1 MAKHKSGKLRC
12 PATALIL
19 LLPNSNDG
27 KNQVFFYP
35 FVCNEM
41 IKSCRTYI
49 LVRTSRAVI
58 DIDDIDVSMQM
69 SCIDIENDISIHIDI
84 VK

>member
-1 MAKHKSGKLRC
+1 MGRNRPKWTQYTGKTLLR
-12 PATALIL
+12 
-19 LLPNSNDG
+19 
-27 KNQVFFYP
+27 KVFEKYSYHNF
-35 FVCNEM
+35 
-41 IKSCRTYI
+41 
-49 LVRTSRAVI
+49 RAVI

>member
-1 MAKHKSGKLRC
+1 MNKL
-12 PATALIL
+12 L
-19 LLPNSNDG
+19 S
-27 KNQVFFYP
+27 KY
-35 FVCNEM
+35 VC
-41 IKSCRTYI
+41 I
-49 LVRTSRAVI
+49 RAVI

>member
-1 MAKHKSGKLRC
+1 MTK
-12 PATALIL
+12 
-19 LLPNSNDG
+19 
-27 KNQVFFYP
+27 
-35 FVCNEM
+35 E
-41 IKSCRTYI
+41 YI
-49 LVRTSRAVI
+49 ESETSRAVI

>member
-1 MAKHKSGKLRC
+1 MIGSTTDFRYMQAKL
-12 PATALIL
+12 
-19 LLPNSNDG
+19 
-27 KNQVFFYP
+27 
-35 FVCNEM
+35 
-41 IKSCRTYI
+41 TYKKFCSVI
-49 LVRTSRAVI
+49 YDHLSRAVI